1 MRRVQSGRE
10 LIATKVHLCE
20 VIWTERHDVEACS
33 GQDHVGSYSSTPS
46 FVAGE
51 KRYEKKKYLG
61 PELEVCRQVT

>member
-1 MRRVQSGRE
+1 MRRVQSGRK

-20 VIWTERHDVEACS
+20 VMWTERHDVEACS

-51 KRYEKKKYLG
+51 KRHGKEEILRARARG
-61 PELEVCRQVT
+61 L